1 MVMIPVIF
9 ACDDNY
15 AMPCAVAIT
24 SLFANRARDSAYGV
38 HILTDR
44 LLANTRKRLLS
55 LATAPNTI
63 EIIESGALTQSS
75 AYCSL
80 VEGHAYL
87 SVAIFLRLHAAELLP
102 SIDKAIYLD
111 ADLVVEEDLANLY
124 NTELGDAYAAGV
136 RALTILRL
144 PPANRKPLIEPYFNS
159 GVLLLNLARMRAE
172 RIGRQL
178 HDSIAEHRFPCHDQ
192 DALNFVFKGNVVWLS
207 PRYNYCT
214 PYDAICS
221 HREAAAFFGV
231 PVQEWRMIRR
241 SPSIIHYIYDKPW
254 RCRLALRG
262 GRWRRY
268 FRISPYNDTRLAWI
282 FSARMLATALLAACL
297 PARLWPWIR
306 RGYVR
311 LRYHNALVDGQT
323 LSLS

>member
-1 MVMIPVIF
+1 MTIPVIF

-24 SLFANRARDSAYGV
+24 SLFANRARGSAYRV
-38 HILTDR
+38 FILTDR
-44 LLANTRKRLLS
+44 LQNQTHQRLLS

-63 EIIESGALTQSS
+63 DIVESGALAQSS
-75 AYCSL
+75 AYRSL

-111 ADLVVEEDLANLY
+111 ADLVVEGDLANLF

-136 RALTILRL
+136 RALTILSL
-144 PPANRKPLIEPYFNS
+144 PPANRKPLVDPYFNS
-159 GVLLLNLARMRAE
+159 GLLLLNLAKMRAE
-172 RIGRQL
+172 GIGQQL

-192 DALNFVFKGNVVWLS
+192 DALNFVFNGNVVWLS

-241 SPSIIHYIYDKPW
+241 SPSIIHFIYDKPW
-254 RCRLALRG
+254 HYRMALRG
-262 GRWRRY
+262 HRWQRY
-268 FRISPYNDTRLAWI
+268 FRMSPFRDTRLAWR
-282 FSARMLATALLAACL
+282 FSLRVVATAILTHVA
-297 PARLWPWIR
+297 PNFLWPFLR
-306 RGYVR
+306 RLYVR
-311 LRYHNALVDGQT
+311 LRYPND
-323 LSLS
+323 

>member
-1 MVMIPVIF
+1 MIIPVIF

-24 SLFANRARDSAYGV
+24 SLFANRARGSTYRV
-38 HILTDR
+38 FILADG
-44 LLANTRKRLLS
+44 LQKQTRERLLS
-55 LATAPNTI
+55 LATAPNMI
-63 EIIESGALTQSS
+63 EIIESGALAQSS
-75 AYCSL
+75 AYRSL

-111 ADLVVEEDLANLY
+111 ADLVVEEDLANLF

-144 PPANRKPLIEPYFNS
+144 PPANREPLIEPYFNS

-254 RCRLALRG
+254 HYRMALRG
-262 GRWRRY
+262 RRWQRY
-268 FRISPYNDTRLAWI
+268 FRMSPFRDTRLGWR
-282 FSARMLATALLAACL
+282 FSLRVVATAILAHVA
-297 PARLWPWIR
+297 PNFLWPFLR
-306 RGYVR
+306 RLYVR
-311 LRYHNALVDGQT
+311 LRYPNA
-323 LSLS
+323 